1 MGRQT
6 SRIWYQQKDHKEM
19 VTYNGRKPQYHDSA
33 WIWKGNRFQLVW
45 KKLYTAVADPIIG
58 VEFDIDWIPYK
69 VGDYFVGSRTQNT
82 WRSPFGTV
90 SKIHK
95 STHAVTE
102 LLEGGLTS
110 IVQFSGI
117 SEDGRIAVT
126 RNDDNKMRLIDVESG
141 NIILS
146 REIELPDDPSSEY
159 YSSQDFYAAIH
170 HKFMFQAG
178 DHYCFETPTMEVLP
192 QPPHLMRTSIT
203 RIYRDLFNNIIGYV
217 PSCRY
222 VTTISMGSYW
232 QSVYGLR
239 RDPNTYV
246 YTFVELIAWG
256 APDYQCELISEKS
269 FPFNTVGNT
278 FYYMDNGHLIMGNPF
293 VDSHTYY
300 VFEIPSLDYFTI
312 DISEIENAT
321 VDDGLLTVSPSG
333 NTIIYQS
340 NYIEPGE
347 SSYKSY
353 KKDKDE
359 EHWHELICSNASYNF
374 QGGHFDLTDDSVFFA
389 RWDDNGQDKY
399 QAYKLRQG

>member
-1 MGRQT
+1 
-6 SRIWYQQKDHKEM
+6 
-19 VTYNGRKPQYHDSA
+19 
-33 WIWKGNRFQLVW
+33 
-45 KKLYTAVADPIIG
+45 
-58 VEFDIDWIPYK
+58 
-69 VGDYFVGSRTQNT
+69 
-82 WRSPFGTV
+82 
-90 SKIHK
+90 
-95 STHAVTE
+95 
-102 LLEGGLTS
+102 
-110 IVQFSGI
+110 
-117 SEDGRIAVT
+117 
-126 RNDDNKMRLIDVESG
+126 
-141 NIILS
+141 
-146 REIELPDDPSSEY
+146 
-159 YSSQDFYAAIH
+159 
-170 HKFMFQAG
+170 
-178 DHYCFETPTMEVLP
+178 
-192 QPPHLMRTSIT
+192 
-203 RIYRDLFNNIIGYV
+203 
-217 PSCRY
+217 
-222 VTTISMGSYW
+222 MGSYW